1 VAADGLGDLADGHAF
16 VADSVERRTAG
27 EAIGTTDAWTGFCAY
42 AERVCS
48 MQAADRGPKD
58 VLTSTLPNAKNL
70 EARRTRG

>member
-16 VADSVERRTAG
+16 VADSVERR
-27 EAIGTTDAWTGFCAY
+27 Y

-70 EARRTRG
+70 EAHRTRG